1 MSVASDPRSRGKSG
15 RRAHCAWTII
25 TLVLSAAALP
35 GGAAV
40 AAQVTAIVGATVIHP
55 ELEGAAVVAP
65 DSTILI
71 SGNRIT
77 AVGPAAQT
85 RAPRGAVV
93 IDAHGKWVIPGLVDS
108 HVHFFQSGDLYT
120 RPDVVDLNFLVPYAE
135 EVRRNQARL
144 ADTFRVYLASGVT
157 SAADVGGPFWNFD
170 VREAARASRAAPRVA
185 ATGPLI
191 SMVAR
196 PQLDLGDPP
205 IIRIESPEAARQLVA
220 RELSRKPDYIKVWYI
235 HRPGD
240 DLATQEAIVRATAD
254 AAHAA
259 GLRLAVHATELLV
272 AKSALRAGADYLVH
286 SVQDE
291 PVDEEFIALA
301 RACHILYCPTLFVPL
316 GYVYALSGL
325 WQPTEAEQ
333 RLADPDVLARLHLP
347 EGTAIEHLPERMAKL
362 LKEHREPALP
372 AVAMQ
377 NLLTVWNAGITVV
390 MGTDAGNIGTV
401 HGPSVFREMDLM
413 QRSGLTALQV
423 LKSATVN
430 GALTVA
436 VPDLGSVAPGKLAD
450 LVVLDADPL
459 ADLANVSRASYVLRD
474 GRAFRPTELL
484 KPLRTPAAP

>member
-1 MSVASDPRSRGKSG
+1 MAADPDRGRPGG
-15 RRAHCAWTII
+15 RGHLGGVII
-25 TLVLSAAALP
+25 TMVLVSAAAAP
-35 GGAAV
+35 WAAGAAEKITV
-40 AAQVTAIVGATVIHP
+40 LVGATVLHP
-55 ELEGAAVVAP
+55 ELEGAAAVAP

-71 SGNRIT
+71 EGNRIT
-77 AVGPAAQT
+77 AVGPAART
-85 RAPRGAVV
+85 RVPHGAAV
-93 IDAHGKWVIPGLVDS
+93 IDAHGKWVIPGLIDS

-120 RPDVVDLNFLVPYAE
+120 RPDVVDLGSLVPYAE
-135 EVRRNQARL
+135 EVRRNRARL
-144 ADTFRVYLASGVT
+144 PQTFRVYLASGVT
-157 SAADVGGPFWNFD
+157 SAADVGGPFWNFE
-170 VREAARASRAAPRVA
+170 VREAARASLIAPRVA
-185 ATGPLI
+185 TTGPLI
-191 SMVAR
+191 SMVTR

-205 IIRIESPEAARQLVA
+205 IIRIESAQAA
-220 RELSRKPDYIKVWYI
+220 RELVGRELPRKPDYIKVWYI
-235 HRPGD
+235 HRAGD
-240 DLATQEAIVRATAD
+240 DLAAQEAIVRATGD

-259 GLRLAVHATELLV
+259 GLRLAVHATELVV

-301 RACHILYCPTLFVPL
+301 RARHILYCPTLFVPL
-316 GYVYALSGL
+316 GYAYALSGL

-347 EGTAIEHLPERMAKL
+347 EGTAVEQLPARMGEL
-362 LKEHREPALP
+362 LREHREPALP

-377 NLLTVWNAGITVV
+377 NLLTVWHAGITVV

-401 HGPSVFREMDLM
+401 HGPAVFREMDLM
-413 QRSGLTALQV
+413 RRSGLTALQV

-459 ADLANVSRASYVLRD
+459 ADLANLSRASYVLRD
-474 GRAFRPTELL
+474 GRVFRPAELL
-484 KPLRTPAAP
+484 QSVRTPTAP